1 MTEKKRNYIFNPVAV
16 IPDKGQLL
24 AALLIFLGSLLIS
37 YFLHVANDGVFHGT
51 FIQQQTLLFLLL
63 SNALVVLLPAALLFI
78 AGRIFNK
85 GVRFIDMCNTMLF
98 SRLPVIITYAIFFVL
113 LMLLK

>member
-51 FIQQQTLLFLLL
+51 FIQQQTLLFYYYQMPLLYCCLPRCFSSPAGSLTKGCVL
-63 SNALVVLLPAALLFI
+63 ST
-78 AGRIFNK
+78 
-85 GVRFIDMCNTMLF
+85 C
-98 SRLPVIITYAIFFVL
+98 AIQCFLARNNFV
-113 LMLLK
+113 